1 MVNEVNKLIY
11 NTLISDRAVL
21 LPDVGTLF
29 ISREAAKEVSR
40 GRVESHRYTLSLSS
54 NKAAVSLIDIIA
66 RVASISNEQAT
77 DIYSRWLEKMRTEG
91 CITIEGIGRLCN
103 KSFVVDDSFDKVLNP
118 VVDSIVKI
126 DERKSR
132 VASLSVA
139 LLLIAFV
146 VVGLFVYRSYVS
158 TPIDNSETI
167 QSTIVYNNIEKA
179 DNEIIIEADNH
190 SELVEQQGSDEIEAK
205 VIEGVI
211 VDNNDWRESDNIRH
225 WVVIGSYS
233 TVENVERAV
242 ADFQT
247 KYPELNFDYIKLGS
261 MFAVS
266 PCGSVEIAECEEF
279 MHTHKG
285 DFPQMWIHTPKKYKE

>member
-1 MVNEVNKLIY
+1 M
-11 NTLISDRAVL
+11 SA
-21 LPDVGTLF
+21 
-29 ISREAAKEVSR
+29 
-40 GRVESHRYTLSLSS
+40 
-54 NKAAVSLIDIIA
+54 
-66 RVASISNEQAT
+66 
-77 DIYSRWLEKMRTEG
+77 
-91 CITIEGIGRLCN
+91 
-103 KSFVVDDSFDKVLNP
+103 
-118 VVDSIVKI
+118 
-126 DERKSR
+126 
-132 VASLSVA
+132 VA

-167 QSTIVYNNIEKA
+167 QSTIVYNNIEKV
-179 DNEIIIEADNH
+179 DNEIIIESDNH
-190 SELVEQQGSDEIEAK
+190 SELVEQQGSDEREAK
-205 VIEGVI
+205 VIEEVI
-211 VDNNDWRESDNIRH
+211 VDNNDLRERDNIRH

-266 PCGSVEIAECEEF
+266 PCGSVERAECEEF